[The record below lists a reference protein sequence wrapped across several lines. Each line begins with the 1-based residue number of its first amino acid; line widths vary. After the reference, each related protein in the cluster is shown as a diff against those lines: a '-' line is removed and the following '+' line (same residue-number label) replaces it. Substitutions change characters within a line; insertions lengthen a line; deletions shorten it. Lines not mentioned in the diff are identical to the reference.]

1 MKKVVLG
8 IDIGGTNTVFGLIE
22 KSGNILFSERIP
34 TFGHEPADGLVNR
47 IKEKTNSYLGD
58 QSAGELTGIG
68 VGAPN
73 GNHYNGV
80 IQSPPN
86 LGWGHVDIV
95 SLLKK
100 KFNCDVLLTN
110 DANAAALGE
119 KYFGIAKDMKDFITI
134 TLGTGLGSGIFS
146 GGNILYGQDSLAGEI
161 GHLSIDHNGRKCS
174 CGLKGCLEMYVSAK
188 GIKET
193 VVELLKVN
201 PGDDFLSSL
210 DLNYIDGKII
220 DRAFDDGVESAISL
234 YEFTAEKLAYG
245 LAQAAVI
252 LNPEAFIFYGGFS
265 LAGDRLLNPTR
276 RALES
281 YLMKHSKG
289 KIRILQSGLPS
300 DQAGILGAA
309 SLIWPFGSKEDH
321 RSDFEKSEEW
331 CS

>member
-22 KSGNILFSERIP
+22 KSGNILFIEHIP
-34 TFGHEPADGLVNR
+34 TLGHEPADSLVNR
-47 IKEKTNSYLGD
+47 LAEKVDSFLED
-58 QSAGELTGIG
+58 HPEGELTGIG

-134 TLGTGLGSGIFS
+134 TLGTGLGSGIFA